1 MKENVKISG
10 FFDPVNVL
18 KNLHYKG
25 VYIKQVIYNNPA
37 TIVFWSDDSKTVCVV
52 NDEDAY
58 SDTYS
63 REAGLSICILKK
75 LCGATRVY
83 DIFHDWINEDSDIVE
98 VKDVR
103 KKNKK

>member
-25 VYIKQVIYNNPA
+25 VYIKQVIYNDPA
-37 TIVFWSDDSKTVCVV
+37 TIVFWSDNSKTVCVV
-52 NDEDAY
+52 NDGDVY
-58 SDTYS
+58 SK
-63 REAGLSICILKK
+63 EAGLSICILKK
-75 LCGATRVY
+75 LCRATRVY

>member
-1 MKENVKISG
+1 MKEDVKISG

-25 VYIKQVIYNNPA
+25 VYIKQVIYNAPA

-52 NDEDAY
+52 NDGDV
-58 SDTYS
+58 YS

-83 DIFHDWINEDSDIVE
+83 DILHDWVNEDSDIVS